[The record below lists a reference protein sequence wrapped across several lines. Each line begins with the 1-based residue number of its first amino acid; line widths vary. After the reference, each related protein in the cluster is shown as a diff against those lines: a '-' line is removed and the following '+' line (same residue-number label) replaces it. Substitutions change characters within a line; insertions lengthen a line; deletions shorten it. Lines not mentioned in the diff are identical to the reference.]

1 MIVVVKTFDD
11 LYVIK
16 VKFPQKLISLR
27 VVYFGR
33 GSNQGSCSF
42 CVLPLTLFA
51 HADNLTRHFKKYGE
65 IIDAVIMKD
74 RSTGHPRGFGFVTFA
89 DASAC
94 EHVVQDKHVIN
105 GRTVEAK
112 ISIPRENMG
121 ASKGPKTKKIFVG
134 GIPPSIVDGMQKVL
148 CWH

>member
-42 CVLPLTLFA
+42 CVLLLTLFA

-105 GRTVEAK
+105 GRTVSGGELYYVPDLYQLA
-112 ISIPRENMG
+112 
-121 ASKGPKTKKIFVG
+121 GPAESMSS
-134 GIPPSIVDGMQKVL
+134 PS
-148 CWH
+148 